1 VRGKKE
7 TPAGEDEGLIQTEH
21 SMLDDTGS
29 GIGSLKLDDKSK
41 DGKKAAQESF
51 ERKIGG

>member
-21 SMLDDTGS
+21 SMLDD
-29 GIGSLKLDDKSK
+29 KSK